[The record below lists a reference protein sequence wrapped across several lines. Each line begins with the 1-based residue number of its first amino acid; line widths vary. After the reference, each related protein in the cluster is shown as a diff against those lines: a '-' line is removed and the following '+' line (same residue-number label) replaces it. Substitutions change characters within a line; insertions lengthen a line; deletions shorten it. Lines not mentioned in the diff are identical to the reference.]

1 MPWSPER
8 SRNGEILTYLVT
20 LAAAQTDLNYFVIAA
35 NNDLA
40 DIEGETEDLVRL
52 RQEMV
57 DFAHNRGEGHAKKD
71 LTVAVTMQVLIIDI

>member
-1 MPWSPER
+1 MQVSLKSSWFLRES
-8 SRNGEILTYLVT
+8 TTV
-20 LAAAQTDLNYFVIAA
+20 QLNLNELLFAA

-57 DFAHNRGEGHAKKD
+57 DFAHNRGEGHSKKD
-71 LTVAVTMQVLIIDI
+71 LTVAVTMQVPIL

>member
-1 MPWSPER
+1 MIRVVQVSLKSSWFLRES
-8 SRNGEILTYLVT
+8 TTV
-20 LAAAQTDLNYFVIAA
+20 QLNLNELLFAA

-57 DFAHNRGEGHAKKD
+57 DFAHNRGEGHSKKD
-71 LTVAVTMQVLIIDI
+71 LTVAVTMQVPIL

>member
-1 MPWSPER
+1 MIRVVQVSLKSSWFLRES
-8 SRNGEILTYLVT
+8 TTV
-20 LAAAQTDLNYFVIAA
+20 QLNLNELLFAA

-57 DFAHNRGEGHAKKD
+57 DFAHNRGEGHSKKD
-71 LTVAVTMQVLIIDI
+71 LTVAVTMQVPIP